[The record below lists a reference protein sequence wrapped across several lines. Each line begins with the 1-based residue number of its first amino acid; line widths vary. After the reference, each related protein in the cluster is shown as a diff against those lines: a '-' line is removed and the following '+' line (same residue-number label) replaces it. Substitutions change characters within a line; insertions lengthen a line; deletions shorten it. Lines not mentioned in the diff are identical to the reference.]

1 MEEISVIYK
10 KFNIRMRVIQS
21 HLRDFVI
28 EMNEDNT
35 KVYDKSFCKALQT
48 LINKWNNIENATIDY
63 FYDMKT
69 LHNEITLFM
78 NDNDKW
84 NRYLLE
90 NEKLHL
96 ELMAFNKLSYIQ
108 KRKQT
113 R

>member
-63 FYDMKT
+63 FYDMI
-69 LHNEITLFM
+69 LLLYHLIFSYMFYRFFLNYIIFYFF
-78 NDNDKW
+78 
-84 NRYLLE
+84 YL
-90 NEKLHL
+90 
-96 ELMAFNKLSYIQ
+96 
-108 KRKQT
+108 
-113 R
+113 